1 MKFLCSNRLGSFNI
15 GRSFFDALTSNG
27 RLGINNIVA
36 HIAGDYSAGVYRI
49 DQYTTNK
56 ANLSVIVTRL
66 SGDSYGGL
74 FQNKLTSLTRVN
86 QKKLNDLDKEYIMQA
101 RRKLLS
107 TGLYTEDEIMEA
119 ERLSQSNN
127 PQE

>member
-1 MKFLCSNRLGSFNI
+1 MTQRQLFQLNADKVSQLEQLLDNPVLKEAF
-15 GRSFFDALTSNG
+15 
-27 RLGINNIVA
+27 
-36 HIAGDYSAGVYRI
+36 
-49 DQYTTNK
+49 
-56 ANLSVIVTRL
+56 VIVRQECTPKAPTDIEAAK
-66 SGDSYGGL
+66 SIGAEE
-74 FQNKLTSLTRVN
+74 FQSKLTSLTKVN

-127 PQE
+127 QQE

>member
-1 MKFLCSNRLGSFNI
+1 MTQRQLFQLNADKVSQLEQLLENPVLKEAF
-15 GRSFFDALTSNG
+15 
-27 RLGINNIVA
+27 
-36 HIAGDYSAGVYRI
+36 
-49 DQYTTNK
+49 
-56 ANLSVIVTRL
+56 VIVRQECTPKAPTDIEAAK
-66 SGDSYGGL
+66 SIGADE

-86 QKKLNDLDKEYIMQA
+86 QKKLNDLDKEYIIQA

-127 PQE
+127 QQE

>member
-1 MKFLCSNRLGSFNI
+1 MTQRQLFQLNADKVLQLEQLLENPVLKEAF
-15 GRSFFDALTSNG
+15 
-27 RLGINNIVA
+27 
-36 HIAGDYSAGVYRI
+36 
-49 DQYTTNK
+49 
-56 ANLSVIVTRL
+56 VIVRQECTPKAPTDIEAAK
-66 SGDSYGGL
+66 SIGADE

-86 QKKLNDLDKEYIMQA
+86 QKKLNDLDKEYIIQA

-107 TGLYTEDEIMEA
+107 TGLYTEDEILEA

>member
-1 MKFLCSNRLGSFNI
+1 MTQRQLFQLNADKVSQLEQLLDNPVLKEAF
-15 GRSFFDALTSNG
+15 
-27 RLGINNIVA
+27 
-36 HIAGDYSAGVYRI
+36 
-49 DQYTTNK
+49 
-56 ANLSVIVTRL
+56 VIVRQECTPKAPTDIEAAK
-66 SGDSYGGL
+66 SIGAEE

-119 ERLSQSNN
+119 ERLSQTNN
-127 PQE
+127 QQE

>member
-1 MKFLCSNRLGSFNI
+1 MTQRQLFQLNADKVSQLEQLLDNPVLKEAFVIIRQECTPKAPTDIEAAKSI
-15 GRSFFDALTSNG
+15 GAEE
-27 RLGINNIVA
+27 
-36 HIAGDYSAGVYRI
+36 
-49 DQYTTNK
+49 
-56 ANLSVIVTRL
+56 
-66 SGDSYGGL
+66 

-127 PQE
+127 QQE

>member
-1 MKFLCSNRLGSFNI
+1 MTQRQLFQLNADKVSQLEQLLDNPVLKEAF
-15 GRSFFDALTSNG
+15 
-27 RLGINNIVA
+27 
-36 HIAGDYSAGVYRI
+36 
-49 DQYTTNK
+49 
-56 ANLSVIVTRL
+56 VIVRQECTPKAPTDIEAAK
-66 SGDSYGGL
+66 SIGADE

-86 QKKLNDLDKEYIMQA
+86 QKKLNELDKEYIIQA

-107 TGLYTEDEIMEA
+107 TGLYTEDEILEA

>member
-1 MKFLCSNRLGSFNI
+1 MTQRQIFQLNADKVSQLEQLLDNPVLKEAFIIVRQECTPKAPTDIEAAKSI
-15 GRSFFDALTSNG
+15 GADE
-27 RLGINNIVA
+27 
-36 HIAGDYSAGVYRI
+36 
-49 DQYTTNK
+49 
-56 ANLSVIVTRL
+56 
-66 SGDSYGGL
+66 

-86 QKKLNDLDKEYIMQA
+86 QKKLNELDKEYIIQA

>member
-1 MKFLCSNRLGSFNI
+1 MTQRQIFQLNADKVSQLEQLLDNPVLKEAFIIVRQECTPKAPTDIEAAKSI
-15 GRSFFDALTSNG
+15 GADE
-27 RLGINNIVA
+27 
-36 HIAGDYSAGVYRI
+36 
-49 DQYTTNK
+49 
-56 ANLSVIVTRL
+56 
-66 SGDSYGGL
+66 

-86 QKKLNDLDKEYIMQA
+86 QKKLNVLDKEYIIQA

>member
-1 MKFLCSNRLGSFNI
+1 MTQRQLFQLNADKVSQLEQLLDNPVLKEAF
-15 GRSFFDALTSNG
+15 
-27 RLGINNIVA
+27 
-36 HIAGDYSAGVYRI
+36 
-49 DQYTTNK
+49 
-56 ANLSVIVTRL
+56 VIVRQECTPKAPTDIEAAK
-66 SGDSYGGL
+66 SIGADE

-86 QKKLNDLDKEYIMQA
+86 QKKLNDLDKEYIIQA

-107 TGLYTEDEIMEA
+107 TGLYTEDEVLEA

>member
-1 MKFLCSNRLGSFNI
+1 MTQRQLFQLNADKVSQLEQLLENPVLKEAF
-15 GRSFFDALTSNG
+15 
-27 RLGINNIVA
+27 
-36 HIAGDYSAGVYRI
+36 
-49 DQYTTNK
+49 
-56 ANLSVIVTRL
+56 VIVRQECTPKAPTDIEAAK
-66 SGDSYGGL
+66 SIGADE

-86 QKKLNDLDKEYIMQA
+86 QKKLNDLDKEYIIQA

-107 TGLYTEDEIMEA
+107 TGLYTEDEILEA

>member
-1 MKFLCSNRLGSFNI
+1 MTQRQLFQLNADKVSQLEQLLDNPVLKEAF
-15 GRSFFDALTSNG
+15 
-27 RLGINNIVA
+27 
-36 HIAGDYSAGVYRI
+36 
-49 DQYTTNK
+49 
-56 ANLSVIVTRL
+56 VIVRQECTPKAPTDIEAAK
-66 SGDSYGGL
+66 SIGADE

-119 ERLSQSNN
+119 EKLSQSNN
-127 PQE
+127 QQE

>member
-1 MKFLCSNRLGSFNI
+1 MTQRQLFQLNADKVSQLEQLLDNPVLREAFIIVRQECTPKAPTDIEAAKSI
-15 GRSFFDALTSNG
+15 GADE
-27 RLGINNIVA
+27 
-36 HIAGDYSAGVYRI
+36 
-49 DQYTTNK
+49 
-56 ANLSVIVTRL
+56 
-66 SGDSYGGL
+66 

-119 ERLSQSNN
+119 EKLSQSNN
-127 PQE
+127 QQE

>member
-1 MKFLCSNRLGSFNI
+1 MTQRQLFQLNADKVSQLEQLLENPVLKEAF
-15 GRSFFDALTSNG
+15 
-27 RLGINNIVA
+27 
-36 HIAGDYSAGVYRI
+36 
-49 DQYTTNK
+49 
-56 ANLSVIVTRL
+56 VIVRQECTPKAPTDIEAAK
-66 SGDSYGGL
+66 SIGAEE

-127 PQE
+127 QQE

>member
-1 MKFLCSNRLGSFNI
+1 MTQRQLFQLNADKVSQLEQLLDNPVLKEAF
-15 GRSFFDALTSNG
+15 
-27 RLGINNIVA
+27 
-36 HIAGDYSAGVYRI
+36 
-49 DQYTTNK
+49 
-56 ANLSVIVTRL
+56 VIVRQECTPKAPTDIEAAK
-66 SGDSYGGL
+66 SIGAEE
-74 FQNKLTSLTRVN
+74 FQNKLTSLTKVN

-127 PQE
+127 QQE

>member
-1 MKFLCSNRLGSFNI
+1 MTQRQLFQLNADKVSQLEQLLDNPVLREAF
-15 GRSFFDALTSNG
+15 
-27 RLGINNIVA
+27 
-36 HIAGDYSAGVYRI
+36 
-49 DQYTTNK
+49 
-56 ANLSVIVTRL
+56 VIVRQECTPKAPTDIEAAK
-66 SGDSYGGL
+66 SIGADE

-86 QKKLNDLDKEYIMQA
+86 QKKLNELDKEYIIQA

>member
-1 MKFLCSNRLGSFNI
+1 MTQRQLFQLNADKVSQLEQLLENPVLKEAF
-15 GRSFFDALTSNG
+15 
-27 RLGINNIVA
+27 
-36 HIAGDYSAGVYRI
+36 
-49 DQYTTNK
+49 
-56 ANLSVIVTRL
+56 VIVRQECTPKAPTDIEAAK
-66 SGDSYGGL
+66 SIGADE

-86 QKKLNDLDKEYIMQA
+86 QKKLNDLDKEYIIQA

>member
-1 MKFLCSNRLGSFNI
+1 MTQRQLFQLNADKVSQLEQLLDNPVLKEAF
-15 GRSFFDALTSNG
+15 
-27 RLGINNIVA
+27 
-36 HIAGDYSAGVYRI
+36 
-49 DQYTTNK
+49 
-56 ANLSVIVTRL
+56 VIVRQECTPKAPTDIEAAK
-66 SGDSYGGL
+66 SIGAEE
-74 FQNKLTSLTRVN
+74 FQNKLTSLTKVN
-86 QKKLNDLDKEYIMQA
+86 QKKLNDLDKEYIIQA

>member
-1 MKFLCSNRLGSFNI
+1 MTQRQLFQLNADKVSQLEQLLDNPVLKEAF
-15 GRSFFDALTSNG
+15 
-27 RLGINNIVA
+27 
-36 HIAGDYSAGVYRI
+36 
-49 DQYTTNK
+49 
-56 ANLSVIVTRL
+56 VIVRQECTPKAPTDIEAAK
-66 SGDSYGGL
+66 SIGAEE

>member
-1 MKFLCSNRLGSFNI
+1 MTQRQLFQLNADKVSQLEQLLDNPILKEAF
-15 GRSFFDALTSNG
+15 
-27 RLGINNIVA
+27 
-36 HIAGDYSAGVYRI
+36 
-49 DQYTTNK
+49 
-56 ANLSVIVTRL
+56 VIVRQECTPKAPTDIEAAK
-66 SGDSYGGL
+66 SIGAED
-74 FQNKLTSLTRVN
+74 FQNKLTSLTKVN

-127 PQE
+127 QQE

>member
-1 MKFLCSNRLGSFNI
+1 MTQRQLFQLNADKVSQLEKLLDNPVLKEAF
-15 GRSFFDALTSNG
+15 
-27 RLGINNIVA
+27 
-36 HIAGDYSAGVYRI
+36 
-49 DQYTTNK
+49 
-56 ANLSVIVTRL
+56 VIVRQECTPK
-66 SGDSYGGL
+66 SPTDIEAAKSIGAEE
-74 FQNKLTSLTRVN
+74 FQSKLQSLTRVS
-86 QKKLNDLDKEYIMQA
+86 QKKLNDLDKEYIIQA

>member
-1 MKFLCSNRLGSFNI
+1 MTQRQLFQLNADKVSQLEQLLDNPVLKEAFIIVRQECTPKAPTDIEAAKSI
-15 GRSFFDALTSNG
+15 GADE
-27 RLGINNIVA
+27 
-36 HIAGDYSAGVYRI
+36 
-49 DQYTTNK
+49 
-56 ANLSVIVTRL
+56 
-66 SGDSYGGL
+66 

-86 QKKLNDLDKEYIMQA
+86 QKKLNDLDKEYIIQA

-127 PQE
+127 QQE